1 MTAATVKRLDPTQV
15 ELEIAISDAELAAA
29 QERAFRQLVK
39 SARIPGF
46 RPGKAPRKIFEAQ
59 YGSALIENRAME
71 AVVPEAYSRALEE
84 NDLEPVDEPQMEL
97 LPLEDGQ
104 PLRVRATVTVRPQI
118 DLGTYKGLELE
129 GPTSTIS
136 EHEVDSSLE
145 MLRQNAATLVPA
157 DRPVAL
163 GDTPTLDYEGK
174 VDGVPFEGGKAEN
187 SPTEIAEGRFIR
199 GFVEGIA
206 GMAAG
211 ETKDVEARFPDDYS
225 KAELAG
231 KTAVFTV
238 TVRENKIPEL
248 PPLDDAL
255 AQRFGGE
262 TATLEGLRS
271 DMRRRL
277 EDSAKNRS
285 RRTLTTA
292 LMDKLLEI
300 HEVPLPEIL
309 VEREVEGL
317 LGESKSYIAR
327 ADVSW
332 EDYLAK
338 QGKTEAELR
347 DATRPEAEKRVKA
360 ALLIEA
366 IAKAEKVEAT
376 RPDIEAEVA
385 SLSRQY
391 NQPPEQILEMLR
403 PNFGSLVNGI
413 VRSKTIDLLLDAAKV
428 TETAPADPA
437 PSAPGDEAEATNSGD
452 A

>member
-1 MTAATVKRLDPTQV
+1 MKRLDPTQV
-15 ELEIAISDAELAAA
+15 ELEIAISDAELSAARD
-29 QERAFRQLVK
+29 RAFRQLVK
-39 SARIPGF
+39 NARIPGF

-71 AVVPEAYSRALEE
+71 TVVPEAYSRALEE

-97 LPLEDGQ
+97 LPVEDGQ
-104 PLRVRATVTVRPQI
+104 PLRVRATVAVRPQI
-118 DLGTYKGLELE
+118 ELGIYRGLELE
-129 GPTSTIS
+129 GPPSTIT

-145 MLRQNAATLVPA
+145 MLRQNAATLVPV

-187 SPTEIAEGRFIR
+187 TPTEIADGRFIP
-199 GFVEGIA
+199 GFVEGIV
-206 GMAAG
+206 GLAAG
-211 ETKDVEARFPDDYS
+211 ETKDVEAHFPDDYA

-238 TVRENKIPEL
+238 TVRENKVPEL

-262 TATLEGLRS
+262 AATLEGLRG

-277 EDSAKNRS
+277 EEAAKNRS
-285 RRTLTTA
+285 RRTLTGT
-292 LMDKLLEI
+292 LMDKLLEA
-300 HEVPLPEIL
+300 HEVALPEIL
-309 VEREVEGL
+309 IEREVEGL
-317 LGESKSYIAR
+317 LSETKSYIAR

-332 EDYLAK
+332 EEYLDK
-338 QGKTEAELR
+338 QGKTEADLR
-347 DATRPEAEKRVKA
+347 TASRPEAEKRVKA

-376 RPDIEAEVA
+376 RADIEAEIA

-413 VRSKTIDLLLDAAKV
+413 VRSKTIELLLDAASV
-428 TETAPADPA
+428 TETAPAEP
-437 PSAPGDEAEATNSGD
+437 AEATKSGD

>member
-1 MTAATVKRLDPTQV
+1 MTAATVKHLDPTQV
-15 ELEIAISDAELAAA
+15 ELEIAISEAELSAAR
-29 QERAFRQLVK
+29 ERAFRQLVK
-39 SARIPGF
+39 NAKIPGF

-84 NDLEPVDEPQMEL
+84 NDLQPVDEPQMEL
-97 LPLEDGQ
+97 LPLEEGQ
-104 PLRVRATVTVRPQI
+104 PLRLRATVAVRPQI
-118 DLGTYKGLELE
+118 QLGTYKGLELE
-129 GPTSTIS
+129 GPPSAIG

-145 MLRQNAATLVPA
+145 LLRRNGATLVPA
-157 DRPVAL
+157 ERPVAL

-174 VDGVPFEGGKAEN
+174 VDGVPFEGGKAEA
-187 SPTEIAEGRFIR
+187 SPTEIAEGRFIP
-199 GFVEGIA
+199 GFVEGIV
-206 GMAAG
+206 GMSAG
-211 ETKDVEARFPDDYS
+211 ETKDVEAHFPDDYS
-225 KAELAG
+225 QAELAG

-238 TVRENKIPEL
+238 TVTENKVAEL

-262 TATLEGLRS
+262 TATLAGLRG
-271 DMRRRL
+271 DMRKRL
-277 EDSAKNRS
+277 EDAARNRS
-285 RRTLTTA
+285 RRTLTAA
-292 LMDKLLEI
+292 LMDKLLET

-317 LGESKSYIAR
+317 LEESKSYITR

-347 DATRPEAEKRVKA
+347 AATRPEAEKRVKA
-360 ALLIEA
+360 ALLVEA
-366 IAKAEKVEAT
+366 IAKAEKVEAS
-376 RPDIEAEVA
+376 RADVEAEIA

-391 NQPPEQILEMLR
+391 SQPREAILEMLK

-428 TETAPADPA
+428 TETAPAA
-437 PSAPGDEAEATNSGD
+437 PDEATKSGD

>member
-1 MTAATVKRLDPTQV
+1 MKRLDPTQV
-15 ELEIAISDAELAAA
+15 ELEIAISDAELSAARD
-29 QERAFRQLVK
+29 RAFRQLVK
-39 SARIPGF
+39 NARIPGF
-46 RPGKAPRKIFEAQ
+46 RRGKAPRKIFEAQ

-71 AVVPEAYSRALEE
+71 TVVPEAYSRALEE

-97 LPLEDGQ
+97 LPVEDGQ
-104 PLRVRATVTVRPQI
+104 PLRVRATVAVRPQI
-118 DLGTYKGLELE
+118 ELGIYRGLELE
-129 GPTSTIS
+129 GPPSTIT

-145 MLRQNAATLVPA
+145 MLRQNAATLVPV

-187 SPTEIAEGRFIR
+187 TPTEIADGRFIP
-199 GFVEGIA
+199 GFVEGIV
-206 GMAAG
+206 GLAAG
-211 ETKDVEARFPDDYS
+211 ETKDVEAHFPDDYA

-238 TVRENKIPEL
+238 TVRENKVPEL

-262 TATLEGLRS
+262 AATLEGLRG

-277 EDSAKNRS
+277 EEAAKNRS
-285 RRTLTTA
+285 RRTLTGT
-292 LMDKLLEI
+292 LMDKLLGA
-300 HEVPLPEIL
+300 HEVALPEIL
-309 VEREVEGL
+309 IEREVEGL
-317 LGESKSYIAR
+317 LGETKSYIAR

-332 EDYLAK
+332 EEYLDK
-338 QGKTEAELR
+338 QGKTEADLR
-347 DATRPEAEKRVKA
+347 TASRPEAEKRVKA

-376 RPDIEAEVA
+376 RADIEAEIA

-413 VRSKTIDLLLDAAKV
+413 VRSKTIELLLDAASV
-428 TETAPADPA
+428 TETAPAEP
-437 PSAPGDEAEATNSGD
+437 AEATKSGD